1 MSATQ
6 NILIS
11 RQRYSGLLGLLLP
24 VFMCCEVPFEHTASR
39 DFIIRGGEHYSTPR
53 LYETFSEDDLT
64 FRATF
69 DESARYTLNDPAL
82 QTSKNKLMGFSDC
95 HSAHHA
101 NSARFAWQWNNERL
115 EIFAYCYVDSVRVE
129 EFVGTVE
136 LNEENLYE
144 INATGNEYVFFLN
157 GERKAGIPRT
167 STCENGL
174 NYMLYPYFGGTLPAP
189 HDVRVQIEI
198 L

>member
-1 MSATQ
+1 MQ
-6 NILIS
+6 NILTFTY
-11 RQRYSGLLGLLLP
+11 RHATLFGLLALALT
-24 VFMCCEVPFEHTASR
+24 CCEVPLEHKASR
-39 DFIIRGGEHYSTPR
+39 DFIIRSGEHYSTPR
-53 LYETFSEDDLT
+53 LYETFIEDKLT

-69 DESARYTLNDPAL
+69 DGSAQYALDDPAL

-101 NSARFAWQWNNERL
+101 NSARFAWQWYNDRL

-129 EFVGTVE
+129 EFAGTVE
-136 LNEENLYE
+136 LNKENLYE
-144 INATGNEYVFFLN
+144 IRATEKEYVFFLN
-157 GERKAGIPRT
+157 GERKAGISRT
-167 STCENGL
+167 SSCEEGL

-189 HDVRVQIEI
+189 HDVRVQIEM